1 MVRILAAH
9 ITHIQLSLVAGVEE
23 EKKRKKKEPET
34 SHYYIRSFDISL
46 LFFFP
51 SHVIFTFSSR
61 FLSVYILV
69 QGINRGFIRVRG
81 MIQSK

>member
-51 SHVIFTFSSR
+51 LMLSSPFLLGFFLFTYLF
-61 FLSVYILV
+61 
-69 QGINRGFIRVRG
+69 RV
-81 MIQSK
+81 